1 MNLRGIVLG
10 FIVWIFYRLL
20 SLTWKLTLDEPAE
33 LHDFLKTRQPFIL
46 AHWHGDESVL
56 FGLIPRY
63 RLATI
68 TSQSKDGSMMTTM
81 VHLQRGKT
89 SRGSSTRGGV
99 GALKGLLR
107 YTKMGYNCSYAVD
120 GPKGP
125 IYKVKPGVFETSR
138 LMNAPIFVAGVACD
152 NKITFEKS
160 WNKAF
165 LPKPFSR
172 VHAVWMGPLPPIQK
186 GQDPRSPELAL
197 SLEKSLEE
205 ASRQARAAIGLP
217 PLAISGFNKET

>member
-1 MNLRGIVLG
+1 MNFRASLLG
-10 FIVWIFYRLL
+10 FFAWALYKIVSWTWRLEVN
-20 SLTWKLTLDEPAE
+20 EPAE
-33 LHDFLKTRQPFIL
+33 LTRLLRERKPFIL

-68 TSQSKDGSMMTTM
+68 TSQSKDGSMMTMM

-107 YTKMGYNCSYAVD
+107 YTKQGYNCSYAVD

-138 LMNAPIFVAGVACD
+138 LMAAPIFVAGVAC
-152 NKITFEKS
+152 NRKITFEKS

-165 LPKPFSR
+165 LPKPFSK
-172 VHAVWMGPLPPIQK
+172 VYVVWNGPLQAITK
-186 GQDPRSPELAL
+186 EQDARDPELAA
-197 SLEKSLEE
+197 SLEKSLYA
-205 ASRQARAAIGLP
+205 ASQDARAAIGLP
-217 PLAISGFNKET
+217 PTSISGFN